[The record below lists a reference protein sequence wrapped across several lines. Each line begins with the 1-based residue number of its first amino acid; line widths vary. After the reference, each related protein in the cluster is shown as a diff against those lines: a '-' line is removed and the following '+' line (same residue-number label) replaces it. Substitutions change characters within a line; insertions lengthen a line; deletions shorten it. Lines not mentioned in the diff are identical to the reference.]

1 MIFEINTKLMIET
14 PPVDELYVPPKEA
27 LLVILVVTE

>member
-1 MIFEINTKLMIET
+1 MMAT

-27 LLVILVVTE
+27 LLVIFVVAE